1 MAPSARDRFWAFLQ
15 SGALK
20 VALVYLVFGLAW
32 IFFSD
37 NLAFAITGGSDAF
50 LLYSELKGFGFIIV
64 TTLLL
69 YSLIHYFTGA
79 SEKQQ
84 QLLFQYETRYRKLY
98 ESMRDAFASV
108 DMAGRIKEYNPAFRE
123 MLGYSDEELRGFTYR
138 DITPEKWHESEER
151 ILKEQV
157 LLLGYS
163 DVYEKEY
170 RRKDGTIF
178 PVALRAFLLRDDTGQ
193 PAGLGTI
200 VRDITERKRAEETL
214 RESEEKLRLFIRHA
228 PAALAMFDRD
238 MHYIAASRRWIADYH
253 LEDREILGRSYYEI
267 LPEIPDYWKAVHSRG
282 LAGEVVHADEDRF
295 VRADG
300 TVQWLSWEV
309 RPWFTADSTV
319 GGIVIFSEDITER
332 KKQEQ
337 ALQIANQK
345 LNLMNTV
352 AWHDIYNKISGLRGY
367 VELSREH
374 ITDQKAEE
382 FRTRE
387 EEILKVIQQQILYT
401 KEYQEIGQQPP
412 RWHRLGSLLDTIR
425 STGLAGSVRITN
437 EAGNLEIYAD
447 PVIEKVFWHLIDNSV
462 KHGKKVTEI
471 RITARESASGCTLVY
486 QDDGVGIPED
496 RKHDLFTRS
505 FGKMTGF
512 DLFFVHDILEIYGMK
527 IDENG
532 APGKGVRFEISVPGG
547 QYRFTPH

>member
-1 MAPSARDRFWAFLQ
+1 
-15 SGALK
+15 
-20 VALVYLVFGLAW
+20 
-32 IFFSD
+32 
-37 NLAFAITGGSDAF
+37 
-50 LLYSELKGFGFIIV
+50 
-64 TTLLL
+64 
-69 YSLIHYFTGA
+69 
-79 SEKQQ
+79 
-84 QLLFQYETRYRKLY
+84 
-98 ESMRDAFASV
+98 
-108 DMAGRIKEYNPAFRE
+108 
-123 MLGYSDEELRGFTYR
+123 
-138 DITPEKWHESEER
+138 
-151 ILKEQV
+151 
-157 LLLGYS
+157 LGYS

-267 LPEIPDYWKAVHSRG
+267 LPEIPDSWKAVHSRG

-300 TVQWLSWEV
+300 TVQWLTWEV
-309 RPWFTADSTV
+309 RPWFTADNTI

-352 AWHDIYNKISGLRGY
+352 AWHDIYNKISGLQGY

-374 ITDQKAEE
+374 ITDHTAEE
-382 FRTRE
+382 FRIRE

-425 STGLAGSVRITN
+425 STGLAGPVRITN
-437 EAGNLEIYAD
+437 GAENLEIYAD

-471 RITARESASGCTLVY
+471 RITAHESASGCTLVY

-496 RKHDLFTRS
+496 RKHDLFTWS

-512 DLFFVHDILEIYGMK
+512 DLFFVHDILDIYGMK
-527 IDENG
+527 INENG
-532 APGKGVRFEISVPGG
+532 EPGKGVRFEISVPGG
-547 QYRFTPH
+547 QYRFTPSLS